1 MIKVQGLGRRRD
13 GMSHADAI
21 RRRGSADFAD
31 GETITMFAEERPFIA

>member
-21 RRRGSADFAD
+21 RRRRSADF
-31 GETITMFAEERPFIA
+31 R